1 MEITWIML
9 AILVALGVY
18 DSMGACVFRQGRE
31 RAVAAILRLS
41 YTHGRRRHRPQHRN
55 PHF

>member
-41 YTHGRRRHRPQHRN
+41 YTHGRHRPQHRN